1 MNKIIKKTLK
11 IVLPILLGGFILYW
25 VYRDFDFERA
35 KEVLLHGT
43 DWGWM
48 LLSLLFGV
56 LSHVLRGWRWRQTL
70 EPLGAYPKRSD
81 CVDAIFISYAANLML
96 PRVGEVSR
104 CGVLVKYDDVSFS
117 KSLGT
122 VVTERLVD
130 TLCILLITGLTFMAQ
145 MPVFLRFFQETGT
158 KIPSLMHL
166 LTSPWF
172 YVSLFSVIGVLVLAY
187 YLMRMLSF
195 FEKVKGVVLN
205 VCEGVMSLRNVK
217 NIPLFVFY
225 TLSIWG
231 CYFYHFYLTFYCF
244 SFTEHLSFQAA
255 MVMFVGG
262 TFAVIV
268 PTPNGAGPWHFA
280 VITMMMLYG
289 VSATDAGIFALIVYN
304 NLHGIVPRQAIKS
317 GRAILSGDE
326 LRHGSARYDLP
337 GAKTGCAADPVA
349 AYMTDRDIE
358 SAIKIARA
366 AMESAAR
373 ELDFT
378 AAAAYRDQMYAL
390 QEKQKSMQKK

>member
-56 LSHVLRGWRWRQTL
+56 MSHVLRGWRWRQTL

-217 NIPLFVFY
+217 NIQLFVFY

-231 CYFYHFYLTFYCF
+231 CYFHHFYLTFYCF

-289 VSATDAGIFALIVYN
+289 VSATDAGIFALIV
-304 NLHGIVPRQAIKS
+304 HGIQTLLVI
-317 GRAILSGDE
+317 ILGI
-326 LRHGSARYDLP
+326 Y
-337 GAKTGCAADPVA
+337 GALHV
-349 AYMTDRDIE
+349 
-358 SAIKIARA
+358 
-366 AMESAAR
+366 
-373 ELDFT
+373 
-378 AAAAYRDQMYAL
+378 
-390 QEKQKSMQKK
+390 SMANRSR

>member
-1 MNKIIKKTLK
+1 MKTLK
-11 IVLPILLGGFILYW
+11 IVLPLLLGSFILYW
-25 VYRDFDFERA
+25 VYRDFDFTRA

-43 DWGWM
+43 NWGWM
-48 LLSLLFGV
+48 LFSLVFGV
-56 LSHVLRGWRWRQTL
+56 MSHVFRGWRWRQTL
-70 EPLGAYPKRSD
+70 EPLGVYPKRSD
-81 CVDAIFISYAANLML
+81 CVDAIFVSYATNLLL

-104 CGVLVKYDDVSFS
+104 CGVLAKYDNVSFS

-130 TLCILLITGLTFMAQ
+130 TLCILLITGITFLAQ

-166 LTSPWF
+166 VTSVWF
-172 YVSLFSVIGVLVLAY
+172 YIILLCAVGVLILAY
-187 YLMRMLSF
+187 YLLRMLSF

-217 NIPLFVFY
+217 NIPLFILY
-225 TLSIWG
+225 TLLIWA
-231 CYFYHFYLTFYCF
+231 CYFYHFYITFYCF
-244 SFTEHLSFQAA
+244 SFTDHLTFQAA

-289 VSATDAGIFALIVYN
+289 INATDAGVFALIV
-304 NLHGIVPRQAIKS
+304 HGIQTLLVV
-317 GRAILSGDE
+317 ILGIYGGLHLS
-326 LRHGSARYDLP
+326 LVNRS
-337 GAKTGCAADPVA
+337 K
-349 AYMTDRDIE
+349 
-358 SAIKIARA
+358 
-366 AMESAAR
+366 
-373 ELDFT
+373 
-378 AAAAYRDQMYAL
+378 
-390 QEKQKSMQKK
+390 

>member
-56 LSHVLRGWRWRQTL
+56 MSHVLRGWRWRQTL

-217 NIPLFVFY
+217 NIPLFFFY
-225 TLSIWG
+225 TLSIWV

-289 VSATDAGIFALIVYN
+289 VSATDAGIFALIV
-304 NLHGIVPRQAIKS
+304 HGIQTLLVI
-317 GRAILSGDE
+317 ILGI
-326 LRHGSARYDLP
+326 Y
-337 GAKTGCAADPVA
+337 GA
-349 AYMTDRDIE
+349 E
-358 SAIKIARA
+358 
-366 AMESAAR
+366 
-373 ELDFT
+373 
-378 AAAAYRDQMYAL
+378 
-390 QEKQKSMQKK
+390 

>member
-11 IVLPILLGGFILYW
+11 IVLPVLLGGFILYW

-35 KEVLLHGT
+35 KEVLLYGT
-43 DWGWM
+43 NWGWM
-48 LLSLLFGV
+48 LLSLFFGV
-56 LSHVLRGWRWRQTL
+56 MSHVFRGWRWRQTL
-70 EPLGAYPKRSD
+70 EPLGAYPKRGD
-81 CVDAIFISYAANLML
+81 CVDAIFISYATNLIL

-104 CGVLVKYDDVSFS
+104 CGVLAKYDDVSFS

-130 TLCILLITGLTFMAQ
+130 TLCILLITGFTFLAQ

-172 YVSLFSVIGVLVLAY
+172 YVSLFCVIGVLVLMY

-217 NIPLFVFY
+217 NIPLFILY
-225 TLSIWG
+225 TLLIWG

-268 PTPNGAGPWHFA
+268 PTPNGAGPWYFA

-289 VSATDAGIFALIVYN
+289 VNATDAGVFALIV
-304 NLHGIVPRQAIKS
+304 HGIQTLLVIVLGIYGGLHVSLAN
-317 GRAILSGDE
+317 RA
-326 LRHGSARYDLP
+326 
-337 GAKTGCAADPVA
+337 K
-349 AYMTDRDIE
+349 
-358 SAIKIARA
+358 
-366 AMESAAR
+366 
-373 ELDFT
+373 
-378 AAAAYRDQMYAL
+378 
-390 QEKQKSMQKK
+390 